1 MKRKR
6 MLWAAASL
14 LGLLVV
20 LFLIANLF
28 VGPGSTA
35 TVVEVAR
42 SQCVEDGFPAQKM
55 LVSEVSVNNGLFG
68 FGGHATVEFVA
79 DGSFGR
85 DGRRRTKPLVLRVD
99 LRRRMN
105 LERWEAIRVW
115 HEP

>member
-1 MKRKR
+1 MF
-6 MLWAAASL
+6 WAVASV
-14 LGLLVV
+14 LGMLVV
-20 LFLIANLF
+20 LFLAANLF

-42 SQCVEDGFPAQKM
+42 SQCIQEGFPAEKM
-55 LVSEVSVNNGLFG
+55 IVSEVSLDNGLFG
-68 FGGHATVEFVA
+68 FGGHATVEFAA

-85 DGRRRTKPLVLRVD
+85 DGKRKMKPLILHVA

-105 LERWEAIRVW
+105 LEAWEVVKVR